1 MSKKPKARPGQSF
14 PLGATVQDGGVNFCI
29 FTKNASA
36 VELLLFDPEDH
47 RYPSYTFW
55 LNPRENKTFYYW
67 HIFITHLKPGQLYG
81 WRVYGPYAAN
91 KGYRFDGN
99 KVLIDPYTRAVVMD
113 NYDRQAAIGPGDNC
127 AKSIKSVV
135 VGEGDYD
142 WEGDKPLNRPF
153 SKSIIYEMHVGGFT
167 KHPSSGLPEELRGT
181 YRGLIEKIPY
191 LKKLGITAVELL
203 PVQQFDPYD
212 VPNDLSNY
220 WGYSPIAFFAP
231 HHAYASTS
239 DPLAAINEFRD
250 MIKALHLAGI
260 EVILDVVFNHSG
272 EGDETGPTLSFRGIE
287 NRAYYMLDKEN
298 SHYIYQNFAGTGNTM
313 NANHSVVRR
322 MIRDCLRYWVSEMHI
337 DGFRFD
343 LAAVLSRDEDGR
355 PIENPPVLWEIESD
369 PVLAPTKIIAEA
381 WDVHQYQVG
390 SFVGDK
396 WAEWNGKYRDDI
408 RRFVKGD
415 NGMATTMSN
424 RITASPDLFQKLLRD
439 PNRSINFIT
448 CHDGFTLN
456 DLVSY
461 NEKHNLANGEGNRD
475 GHNGNLSWN
484 CGVEGPTDDP
494 RVEKMRQKQIR
505 NFLALL
511 MVSQGTPML
520 LMGDEVRHSQ
530 QGNNNAYCQDNEI
543 SWFNWGLVKKNQGL
557 LRFVQM
563 LNAFNL
569 ATEFCQEEWY
579 WNAPGHLGGS
589 SCVFHGIELDKPD
602 FGYSSHTL
610 AFTLKNP
617 NYNKRLHVMLNM
629 YWGPLEF
636 ELPHSRQWKWKKV
649 INTAAPSPED
659 IYSEEDAPLI
669 RKKKLK
675 LEGRSIVVA
684 QALKGR

>member
-494 RVEKMRQKQIR
+494 GVEKMRQKQIR

>member
-250 MIKALHLAGI
+250 MIKALHRAGI